1 MAAADVRSV
10 CNVSHTVLLENFCKK
25 LRRKDI
31 YKPKTSFGFTS
42 LDETNNDDGV
52 TTVRFATS
60 RNLDVK
66 TSIFPR

>member
-10 CNVSHTVLLENFCKK
+10 RNVSHTVLLENFCKK
-25 LRRKDI
+25 LRRKDTH
-31 YKPKTSFGFTS
+31 KTETSFRFTS

-52 TTVRFATS
+52 RTVKFATS

-66 TSIFPR
+66 TSMFHL